1 VPIYVNSLKIY
12 YSTLLPSV
20 DIVRF
25 LDIYI
30 FQGSVAI

>member
-1 VPIYVNSLKIY
+1 MFNILLKYLQIY

-25 LDIYI
+25 FNIYI
-30 FQGSVAI
+30 L